1 VLILTNPLSH
11 PAAATGHLHN
21 RTLLVTVAPLC
32 CSLMH
37 RYGMLYSTVLVK
49 VLLAW
54 VVQKALVVL
63 NLLPARLLLVIIP
76 INTVVLLLMIANS
89 LGAGSAGNSN
99 LVRVAHS

>member
-1 VLILTNPLSH
+1 
-11 PAAATGHLHN
+11 
-21 RTLLVTVAPLC
+21 
-32 CSLMH
+32 
-37 RYGMLYSTVLVK
+37 MLYSTVLVK